1 MNIKHIKDIKD
12 TLIYKNSAVESQQ
25 KEYLNKDLFSSA
37 REINKRI
44 EKEEMNIK
52 TKSFIKYFE
61 HIAQTKEQKRKETI
75 KTIQETTFV
84 VCLFTAFYFLLLLG
98 SI

>member
-1 MNIKHIKDIKD
+1 MNIKHIKDTKD

-44 EKEEMNIK
+44 EKEE
-52 TKSFIKYFE
+52 
-61 HIAQTKEQKRKETI
+61 KRKRI
-75 KTIQETTFV
+75 KEILKDLLDFFG
-84 VCLFTAFYFLLLLG
+84 LFLLFCITYNLLLL
-98 SI
+98 IAYLIR

>member
-44 EKEEMNIK
+44 EKEE
-52 TKSFIKYFE
+52 
-61 HIAQTKEQKRKETI
+61 KRKRI
-75 KTIQETTFV
+75 KEILKDLSDFIGLAF
-84 VCLFTAFYFLLLLG
+84 LFYITYNLLLL
-98 SI
+98 IAYLIK